1 MKPKMFI
8 ASSVENL
15 DLAYAVQEE
24 LEHQAETTIWSQGVF
39 NLSRTAL
46 ASLID
51 QVDESDFGL
60 FIFAPDDVA
69 DIRSEKSRVVRDN
82 VIFELGMFI
91 GRLGSERCFIIVPRG
106 IEDLHLPTDLLGLAP
121 ANYEPDRQDG
131 NLRAALGPAC
141 NRVRKAIIKLGAL
154 QASGNQADGNNSEV
168 SQSVDARNELCS
180 DPDDCM
186 SLIQAWMGHR
196 QASDNTQAI
205 RYDEVDR
212 ELKLAPG
219 SARQFIE
226 LAASRWRYAV
236 ERKGKDTI
244 LFRKEPLNLSRRS
257 STSYF

>member
-1 MKPKMFI
+1 
-8 ASSVENL
+8 
-15 DLAYAVQEE
+15 
-24 LEHQAETTIWSQGVF
+24 
-39 NLSRTAL
+39 
-46 ASLID
+46 
-51 QVDESDFGL
+51 
-60 FIFAPDDVA
+60 
-69 DIRSEKSRVVRDN
+69 
-82 VIFELGMFI
+82 MFI

-141 NRVRKAIIKLGAL
+141 NWVRKAIIKLGSL
-154 QASGNQADGNNSEV
+154 QALGNQADRNNSEV
-168 SQSVDARNELCS
+168 SQSVDARDELCS
-180 DPDDCM
+180 DPDDCI
-186 SLIQAWMGHR
+186 SLIQAWMGRR

-236 ERKGKDTI
+236 ERKGKDAI
-244 LFRKEPLNLSRRS
+244 LFRQEPLNLSRRS